1 MCPYRD
7 ITVSLYQQNERRY
20 NDIYYVCFKKDI
32 EFAEKIV
39 FQM

>member
-1 MCPYRD
+1 MCPYSD
-7 ITVSLYQQNERRY
+7 IIVSLYQQNEHRY
-20 NDIYYVCFKKDI
+20 NNIYYVCFKKNI